1 MPTDANQKTRTKP
14 NMGGVPPCLTPCE
27 PFEDLGRCVDP
38 EIHKIASA
46 LSRQFGIPIGI
57 AVACVLSAAANA
69 LGASITFELPHRRVA
84 PPFSLLLISPDL
96 EPVWPLVPLRFF
108 REELEEYLHHQF
120 ALDEAEKGVSEKGLK
135 MAVDPSERLRAAQ
148 ASARRLLAGNVLDRV
163 YRESV
168 AAPFPISPLDWHVT
182 LGIPREGLLRALKKL
197 TPLSVL
203 SLQDM
208 LLGGGPQSSIA
219 GSHPGADTSFLWH
232 VPEREAKAFFRQVP
246 WMARIPFL
254 LLRSEVAGFPNLD
267 MDGSA
272 VTAIDRVA
280 RRFFGERISRAARP
294 RRVKLA
300 PAIGKP
306 VMHFLQEAQT
316 WLATTDAAVLI
327 SWVAE
332 LGLKF
337 ALVRMRF
344 RELPEPD
351 AFTVQAGLELAK
363 HLACDHFR
371 NLAAWLPGPDAAS
384 ADLAELTPVE
394 RRAYLVIVENPGITK
409 ADLRRRMRNLSSA
422 GRDAI
427 VVRLL
432 AMGLIRRAGE
442 GLIQNAT

>member
-1 MPTDANQKTRTKP
+1 MWIYELYTDN
-14 NMGGVPPCLTPCE
+14 
-27 PFEDLGRCVDP
+27 D
-38 EIHKIASA
+38 
-46 LSRQFGIPIGI
+46 
-57 AVACVLSAAANA
+57 A
-69 LGASITFELPHRRVA
+69 LGA
-84 PPFSLLLISPDL
+84 
-96 EPVWPLVPLRFF
+96 
-108 REELEEYLHHQF
+108 
-120 ALDEAEKGVSEKGLK
+120 
-135 MAVDPSERLRAAQ
+135 
-148 ASARRLLAGNVLDRV
+148 
-163 YRESV
+163 
-168 AAPFPISPLDWHVT
+168 
-182 LGIPREGLLRALKKL
+182 
-197 TPLSVL
+197 
-203 SLQDM
+203 
-208 LLGGGPQSSIA
+208 LGGSHAFKALSASI
-219 GSHPGADTSFLWH
+219 G
-232 VPEREAKAFFRQVP
+232 
-246 WMARIPFL
+246 
-254 LLRSEVAGFPNLD
+254 GF
-267 MDGSA
+267 
-272 VTAIDRVA
+272 ID
-280 RRFFGERISRAARP
+280 
-294 RRVKLA
+294 
-300 PAIGKP
+300 GKP

-316 WLATTDAAVLI
+316 WLATTDAAVPI

-363 HLACDHFR
+363 HLARDHFR